1 MLLRIKMPR
10 IARVIIP
17 DCPHHITH
25 RGNRRQVVFF
35 SDEDRKLYLQLLLRY
50 GDRYGLKFWAY
61 CLMPN
66 HVHLIAV
73 PEKRDSMNLTL
84 REAHKKYTSQI
95 NIQRNWRGS
104 LWQGRYYSFP
114 LEDIHLYRA
123 LRYVE
128 NNPVRAGLVK
138 SAELYSWSSAAAH
151 VLGKTDHFLSPGR
164 LKMRGRAWAAYLCE
178 KEEEEEIK
186 EIRRHIMTGRPL
198 GQDGFIAQLEK
209 SLGRELRPQKRG
221 RKSILANIETLN
233 LPEK

>member
-1 MLLRIKMPR
+1 MPR
-10 IARVIIP
+10 IARVIVP
-17 DCPHHITH
+17 NCPHHITH

-104 LWQGRYYSFP
+104 LWQ
-114 LEDIHLYRA
+114 EDTTRFRWKTSISIGPFAMWKIIQYAPDSSNPRSYIPGQA
-123 LRYVE
+123 LPRM
-128 NNPVRAGLVK
+128 
-138 SAELYSWSSAAAH
+138 SSAKRIIFCPPDGSRCEAA
-151 VLGKTDHFLSPGR
+151 PGR
-164 LKMRGRAWAAYLCE
+164 LISAK
-178 KEEEEEIK
+178 K
-186 EIRRHIMTGRPL
+186 RR
-198 GQDGFIAQLEK
+198 
-209 SLGRELRPQKRG
+209 KR
-221 RKSILANIETLN
+221 K
-233 LPEK
+233 